1 MQSFTIKLDPAT
13 KEELTSDLSTDF
25 VLLLLMEAVLNS
37 TDPISEDNDQDE
49 MFEDSVT
56 LLMSLLEED
65 ETGDCSTEGRDSPE
79 LNELVSDKLSF
90 AIASIKKHNKEGDL
104 IVICEALKKRGET
117 GGIDYSTTF
126 VGDTVVFCVATNKE
140 VA

>member
-65 ETGDCSTEGRDSPE
+65 ETGD
-79 LNELVSDKLSF
+79 
-90 AIASIKKHNKEGDL
+90 
-104 IVICEALKKRGET
+104 
-117 GGIDYSTTF
+117 
-126 VGDTVVFCVATNKE
+126 
-140 VA
+140 